1 MLLSYPLELRSNRCG
16 TGGMEITLNRHIE
29 ITSEVRSGKPRIAGT
44 RITVADVAIMYLR
57 MGQSLEEIAGKYQ
70 LSLASVH
77 AAIAFYYDHREEI
90 DQRTAEA
97 KAFAESERPNHPSLL
112 QEKLN
117 AMKDYA

>member
-1 MLLSYPLELRSNRCG
+1 
-16 TGGMEITLNRHIE
+16 MEITLNRHIE
-29 ITSEVRSGKPRIAGT
+29 ITPGVRSGKPRLAGT

-70 LSLASVH
+70 LSLAAVY
-77 AAIAFYYDHREEI
+77 AAIAFYYDNRDEI

-97 KAFAESERPNHPSLL
+97 AAFAEAERLKHPSLL
-112 QEKLN
+112 QKKLK